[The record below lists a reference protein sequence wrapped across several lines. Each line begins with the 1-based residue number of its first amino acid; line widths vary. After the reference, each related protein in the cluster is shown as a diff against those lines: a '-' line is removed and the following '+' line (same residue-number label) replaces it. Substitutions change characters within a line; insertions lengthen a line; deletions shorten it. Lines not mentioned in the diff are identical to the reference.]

1 VPDGLR
7 LAGSGYVTYPVA
19 ITGMPHVK
27 TKKRAFQFSLQS
39 LLLLM
44 LAASIGLSF
53 IAVRV
58 QKARKE
64 LAEV

>member
-1 VPDGLR
+1 M
-7 LAGSGYVTYPVA
+7 PVS
-19 ITGMPHVK
+19 
-27 TKKRAFQFSLQS
+27 RRFRFQYSVQF